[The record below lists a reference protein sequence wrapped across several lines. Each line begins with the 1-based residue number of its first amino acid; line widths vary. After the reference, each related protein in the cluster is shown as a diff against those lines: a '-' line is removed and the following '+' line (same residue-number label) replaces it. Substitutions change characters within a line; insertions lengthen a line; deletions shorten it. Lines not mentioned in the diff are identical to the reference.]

1 MVQIVIKVAITAILV
16 VIISEV
22 AKRSSLF
29 GALIASLPLTSI
41 LAIIWL
47 WHDTGD
53 SEQIAALTQ
62 SIFWL
67 VLPSL
72 VFFVALPVMLRLG
85 WAFWPSLGASAGL
98 TAGGYFVMVRIL
110 ARWGIAA

>member
-1 MVQIVIKVAITAILV
+1 MLQYAIKVIITAALV
-16 VIISEV
+16 IVISEV

-41 LAIIWL
+41 FAIVWL
-47 WHDTGD
+47 WHDTAD
-53 SEQIAALTQ
+53 SERIAALTQ
-62 SIFWL
+62 GIFWL

-72 VFFVALPVMLRLG
+72 VFFVALPVMLRSG
-85 WAFWPSLGASAGL
+85 WAFWPSLGVSAGL
-98 TAGGYFVMVRIL
+98 TAAAYLVMVRIL